1 MKSLFARFA
10 KDESGATA
18 IEYGLLATL
27 IGIAIIAGASALGTQ
42 LSATFTG
49 DRHQARRL
57 HAVVLA
63 KSRKLPRGFGP
74 RGLPRTRLWRGSVRH
89 LVARFVR
96 DRSAATAIEYGLIA
110 MLDQPRHHR
119 RRHRGRITD
128 WQHAA
133 GRGRQNRRSPN

>member
-27 IGIAIIAGASALGTQ
+27 IGIAIIAGASALGIAVERPR
-42 LSATFTG
+42 SRRSPPSFPATPRSLG
-49 DRHQARRL
+49 Q
-57 HAVVLA
+57 V
-63 KSRKLPRGFGP
+63 RKLPRGFRAARSTP
-74 RGLPRTRLWRGSVRH
+74 YPMWRGSVRH

-110 MLDQPRHHR
+110 MLICLAIIAGATVVGSQI
-119 RRHRGRITD
+119 GSMLQGVAGKIITPD
-128 WQHAA
+128 
-133 GRGRQNRRSPN
+133 